1 MYEVYPKDLEL
12 EGENFS
18 YRKKVGVGKVVSC
31 FFDSDMRVCMV
42 VGENS
47 LSQVRNDG
55 RNNFTTLNSLLY

>member
-1 MYEVYPKDLEL
+1 M
-12 EGENFS
+12 
-18 YRKKVGVGKVVSC
+18 GVEKVVGS
-31 FFDSDMRVCMV
+31 FYDSEMRVCMV